1 MKSWKLSAL
10 TLVHRW
16 LVKRH
21 VQDQRP
27 WKLDYAASPIS
38 TADSL
43 PSGEEVSILTTAIVV
58 LFHRK

>member
-10 TLVHRW
+10 TLVHRR

-21 VQDQRP
+21 VQAQRP
-27 WKLDYAASPIS
+27 WKLDYAASAIS

-58 LFHRK
+58 LFHGK